1 MPLLRQDAPRGTR
14 NPGADFCRASPV
26 LLRRRLLRRFDPR
39 EGGQTTAP
47 EAAPRRP
54 WAGTSPR
61 RETSDR
67 NPGDRALSWLRA
79 LSCGEPYRAESLIVR
94 RALAWE
100 WPVLSLGPAP
110 FNNQGTHTTCQAPRL
125 SRHRQRRADRAE
137 EDGSCRGGRA
147 AQRRTDRQRRTGVLP
162 VVVCPSQGSNL
173 RGAPT
178 GVPGT
183 GSWFL
188 GANPPGTYLR
198 VTTGTLPGPPVLP
211 FCCRERPGGLAPWG
225 GLSALHPYYSTWATV
240 VKPAFRGPIQLSG
253 LLRADT
259 AIGPSRG
266 ELIIGAAVL

>member
-1 MPLLRQDAPRGTR
+1 MRGPRETPQGALWATSPSRRHARVVSPRSRPSSETMPLLRQDAPRGTR

-125 SRHRQRRADRAE
+125 SRHRQRRADSRRGGRIVQRRTGRAE
-137 EDGSCRGGRA
+137 EDGSSEEDGCPPSCRLPLSGVEPPGGSYRGPWYRLLVPGGEPPGHLPPGYHRDPSGSPRPALLLSRASRGPCPLGRA
-147 AQRRTDRQRRTGVLP
+147 F
-162 VVVCPSQGSNL
+162 CP
-173 RGAPT
+173 
-178 GVPGT
+178 
-183 GSWFL
+183 
-188 GANPPGTYLR
+188 PPIL
-198 VTTGTLPGPPVLP
+198 
-211 FCCRERPGGLAPWG
+211 
-225 GLSALHPYYSTWATV
+225 
-240 VKPAFRGPIQLSG
+240 
-253 LLRADT
+253 
-259 AIGPSRG
+259 
-266 ELIIGAAVL
+266 